1 MRVVSPRRYDHRA
14 GTDVQMRMLQEAF
27 GGLGEPTEE
36 DIHRLVDLVIELI
49 HNRIAEE
56 TVEQPAVGT
65 PEIPVM
71 HQRKGP
77 STSHPK

>member
-1 MRVVSPRRYDHRA
+1 
-14 GTDVQMRMLQEAF
+14 MLQEAL
-27 GGLGEPTEE
+27 GGVGEATEE
-36 DIHRLVDLVIELI
+36 DVHCLVDLVIELV
-49 HNRIAEE
+49 HDRIAEE

-77 STSHPK
+77 SASHPK